1 MTDQALPRG
10 NNYESILEAYA
21 KGELWPT
28 GPCSSTGC
36 SSERTIDLNSTK
48 RREQSTNDSLRAA

>member
-10 NNYESILEAYA
+10 SNYESILEAYA

-28 GPCSSTGC
+28 SPCSSTGC

>member
-21 KGELWPT
+21 RGELWPT

-36 SSERTIDLNSTK
+36 SSERTIYLDSTE
-48 RREQSTNDSLRAA
+48 RREPITNDAMRAA